1 MPPRCAA
8 TVHLLRE
15 RFHPPKGVIS
25 NLTSSNFS
33 RASLILPI
41 YLPALLLS
49 TGAGIIS
56 PTLPIYIK
64 SFELSYALTTFV
76 IAVGV
81 VGNIPAGILVERI
94 GRRAAML
101 LGLAMIGVST
111 IGMGA
116 AQNLFQ
122 LIIAQLI
129 GGIGNALWMLS
140 RHAYMADVIPLPKRG
155 RSIALFGGVNRMGTF
170 IGKFGA
176 IFLGVNL
183 RLPFFVYAGI
193 AVLTLI
199 VCFFS
204 IPETKRAAK
213 AQLKEARQPYLRQ
226 LLQVS
231 KRHFKLLATAGI
243 GQVCVQ
249 TLRRGCHIIIPLYG
263 NDVIGLTTR
272 DVRLVEMVSSAIDM
286 SMFPIAGFMMDR
298 FGRRYATVPG
308 ICIFATGMVLMPFTQ
323 TFTWLLLAAIL
334 MRFGNG
340 IASGTMM
347 TLGADLAPKEGTG
360 EFLGLWR
367 LTGDFG
373 GSTGPIVV
381 GSIADVFGLGF
392 SGFALGGIGYI
403 AVSIFLWLVPETLQ
417 RE

>member
-1 MPPRCAA
+1 MAA
-8 TVHLLRE
+8 NH
-15 RFHPPKGVIS
+15 
-25 NLTSSNFS
+25 FS

-56 PTLPIYIK
+56 PTLSIYIK
-64 SFELSYALTTFV
+64 SFELSYTLTTFV

-81 VGNIPAGILVERI
+81 VGNIPAGVLVERI
-94 GRRAAML
+94 GRKSAML
-101 LGLAMIGVST
+101 LGLVMIGVST
-111 IGMGA
+111 IAMGTA
-116 AQNLFQ
+116 RHLSH
-122 LIIAQLI
+122 LIGAQLI

-140 RHAYMADVIPLPKRG
+140 RHAYMTDVIPLAKRG
-155 RSIALFGGVNRMGTF
+155 RSIALFGGVNRIGTF
-170 IGKFGA
+170 AGKFGA

-183 RLPFFVYAGI
+183 RLPFFVYTAI
-193 AVLTLI
+193 AVITLI
-199 VCFFS
+199 ICFFS
-204 IPETKRAAK
+204 IPETKPMPK
-213 AQLKEARQPYLRQ
+213 DQPQNAQQSYLTQ
-226 LLQVS
+226 LLYVS
-231 KRHFKLLATAGI
+231 KHHFKLLATAGI

-249 TLRRGCHIIIPLYG
+249 TLRRGCHIIIPLYA
-263 NDVIGLTTR
+263 NDVVGLTER
-272 DVRLVEMVSSAIDM
+272 GVRLVEMISSAVDM
-286 SMFPIAGFMMDR
+286 SMFPVAGFMMDR

-373 GSTGPIVV
+373 GSAGPVVV
-381 GSIADVFGLGF
+381 GNIADLFGLGF

-403 AVSIFLWLVPETLQ
+403 AVGIFFWLVPETLQ